1 VQRKPVALIVLGV
14 AVIAAALGASRVS
27 ETADLLRFPICWAGV
42 LIALDGA
49 VRLRRGKSPLRTP
62 ADWIACA
69 TASVLFW
76 DLFELVDLRL
86 KNWWYTGV
94 SPSPL
99 ASAAFGALSFATVLP
114 AVRLGLAAVHEP
126 DAASPPR
133 RRPLLLAAI
142 GLGML
147 ALALLF
153 PRIAF
158 PLAWL
163 FLWPLCEAA
172 ACLLPRRG
180 LPTPLESRTFFRT
193 AILGLPLGLLW
204 ESLNWHCE
212 RGWVYTVPHF
222 ESPKLFEMPLAGY
235 LGYLPFLLEAVAAL
249 ALLDRLRPHLRGLR
263 GAAAIAGVLALHLG
277 ADQLARRQ
285 TAISFAPYDA
295 RGVPP
300 DVLALER
307 RTHMGLA
314 RAQIVAQRGFAALTD
329 DPALVR
335 LWIAKSHW

>member
-1 VQRKPVALIVLGV
+1 MKPVALILLG
-14 AVIAAALGASRVS
+14 AGVIAAALGASRVS
-27 ETADLLRFPICWAGV
+27 GTADLLRFPICWVGV

-49 VRLRRGKSPLRTP
+49 ARLRMGRSPLATP

-76 DLFELVDLRL
+76 DVFELVDLRL
-86 KNWWYTGV
+86 RNWWYTGV
-94 SPSPL
+94 SPDPL
-99 ASAAFGALSFATVLP
+99 ASAAFGAVSFATVLP
-114 AVRLGLAAVHEP
+114 AVRLGLSVLHQP
-126 DAASPPR
+126 DAVAPAP
-133 RRPLLLAAI
+133 RRPLLLAAT
-142 GLGML
+142 GFVML

-153 PRIAF
+153 PRVAF
-158 PLAWL
+158 PLAWI

-172 ACLLPRRG
+172 ACLLPMRA
-180 LPTPLESRTFFRT
+180 LATPLESRVFLRV

-204 ESLNWHCE
+204 ESLNWNCE

-235 LGYLPFLLEAVAAL
+235 LGYLPFLLEAAAAL

-263 GAAAIAGVLALHLG
+263 GAAACALVLALHVA

-285 TAISFAPYDA
+285 TVISYAPYDA
-295 RGVPP
+295 RGVSP
-300 DVLALER
+300 DVLTLER
-307 RTHMGLA
+307 RTHMGLP
-314 RAQIVAQRGFAALTD
+314 RAQTVAQHGFAALAD

-335 LWIAKSHW
+335 LWIEKAR